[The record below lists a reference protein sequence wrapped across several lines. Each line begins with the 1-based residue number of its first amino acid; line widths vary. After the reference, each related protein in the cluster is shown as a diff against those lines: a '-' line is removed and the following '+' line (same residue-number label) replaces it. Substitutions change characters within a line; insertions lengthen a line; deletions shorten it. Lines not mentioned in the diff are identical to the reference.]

1 MIYKVT
7 RSTLIVLI
15 ILLYSI
21 GCSFGQITKVR
32 GRILDS
38 NSNEPVAFANV
49 TFKNS
54 SIGTITNTDGEYFLE
69 TRKDYDSLIVS
80 FIGYKQQTFS
90 IQKYHFQEKN
100 INLEPDVYALEEIIV
115 RPREN
120 PAHPILRAIIA
131 NKEKHNPS
139 KFESYNYK
147 LYNKVEIDINNV
159 DEDFKQKRLLKD
171 FQFIF
176 DYLDTSAITGKSY
189 LPIFITESFSD
200 YYFTKNPKLER
211 EIINA
216 TKISGIENVSLSQFT
231 GKMYQKINI
240 YENYETVFEPGFISP
255 IADFGLLYYKYYLI
269 DSAYIGDKWCYQ
281 ISFIPKR
288 KQERTFRGDFWVND
302 TSFAIVKIQ
311 MRMAKDVNINYIN
324 DFVADYEFELVDD
337 SLWFLKSEKLFF
349 DFNLTDRTLG
359 FFGKKSTT
367 YMNIE
372 LNAPI
377 HAEISK
383 INDNV
388 IVTEDAIINDE
399 EYWDKYRPIDLTPKE
414 KDIYK
419 MVDEIQHVP
428 IYTTYEK
435 IVGMFAMYHYEV
447 GLFEIGPY
455 YKMFSFNEI
464 EGNRFRFGGRTS
476 NNFSTKI
483 MYNAH
488 AAYGDKDERFKY
500 GLGVLYMLNK
510 NPRLAIGAQ
519 YKHDIQQLGQSP
531 NALTEDNI
539 FTSILRRNPNYKLT
553 MVNEFNT
560 HIEKEWFQGLSNKIT
575 FNYKSIEPTEYIP
588 FYKSSPTDTVF
599 FDDVTTSEIEF
610 NFRFA
615 KNEKFIRGEF
625 ETFSLGTDKPILN
638 VNFTAGLKNIFNSQY
653 EYYKLNISLAHKV
666 PVGTFGYFKYILD
679 AGQVF
684 GTVPYPLLKLHEGNE
699 TYGFDRQAFNMM
711 NYYEFASDR
720 YVSLYAEHHFQGLFL
735 NKIPLMRKLKWR
747 EVVAAK
753 GLIGDLSSRHESIMD
768 FPEGLYQVNDPY
780 VEASVGIENIFK
792 IFRVDAMWRLSY
804 LDHDDIE
811 KFGVRVLVQFV
822 F

>member
-7 RSTLIVLI
+7 RSTLIIFI
-15 ILLYSI
+15 IFL
-21 GCSFGQITKVR
+21 CSLSSSFSQITKVR
-32 GRILDS
+32 GKILDS
-38 NSNEPVAFANV
+38 TTNEPVSFANV

-69 TRKDYDSLIVS
+69 TRKNYDSVIVS
-80 FIGYKQQTFS
+80 FVGYKQQTFS
-90 IQKYHFQEKN
+90 VEKYHFQEKN
-100 INLEPDVYALEEIIV
+100 VTLVPDVYTIEEIVV
-115 RPREN
+115 RPTEN

-131 NKEKHNPS
+131 NKQKHNPR
-139 KFESYNYK
+139 KFKSYNYK
-147 LYNKVEIDINNV
+147 LYNKVEIDVNNV

-189 LPIFITESFSD
+189 LPIFITESFSN
-200 YYFTKNPKLER
+200 YYYTKNPKLER

-240 YENYETVFEPGFISP
+240 YENYETVFEPGFVSP

-269 DSAYIGDKWCYQ
+269 DSAYIGNKWCYQ

-311 MRMAKDVNINYIN
+311 MRMAKSVNINYIN
-324 DFVADYEFELVDD
+324 DFVADYEFKLVND
-337 SLWFLKSEKLFF
+337 SLWFLKNEKLFF
-349 DFNLTDRTLG
+349 DFNLTDKTLG

-372 LNAPI
+372 LNSPI
-377 HAEISK
+377 PETVSK

-388 IVTEDAIINDE
+388 IVTENAIINDE
-399 EYWDKYRPIDLTPKE
+399 EYWDKYRPVKLTPKE

-476 NNFSTKI
+476 NNFSTNLMI
-483 MYNAH
+483 SAH
-488 AAYGDKDERFKY
+488 AAYGEKDNRFKY
-500 GLGVLYMLNK
+500 GLGALYMLNK
-510 NPRLAIGAQ
+510 NPRLAISAQ

-553 MVNEFNT
+553 MVNEFNA
-560 HIEKEWFQGLSNKIT
+560 HLEKEWFQGLSNKIT
-575 FNYKSIEPTEYIP
+575 FNYKSIEPTEFIP
-588 FYKSSPTDTVF
+588 FHKITSTDTVY
-599 FDDVTTSEIEF
+599 FDNVSTSEIEL

-625 ETFSLGTDKPILN
+625 ETFSLGTDKPVLN
-638 VNFTAGLKNIFNSQY
+638 INFTAGLKNVFNSQY
-653 EYYKLNISLAHKV
+653 EYYKLHISLAHKV
-666 PVGTFGYFKYILD
+666 PIGTFGYFKYILD
-679 AGQVF
+679 AGQVY

-699 TYGFDRQAFNMM
+699 TYGFDRHAFNMM

-753 GLIGDLSSRHESIMD
+753 GLIGDLSNRHKSIMD

-780 VEASVGIENIFK
+780 FEASVGIENIFK

-811 KFGVRVLVQFV
+811 KFGIRVLVQFV